1 MRSILTGLLVAA
13 FVALPSSAQTYGLG
27 MGAASGDSVVLKIDG
42 RNTTLHLG
50 TGAST
55 SAAESFLT
63 CLVTDRVIRVERT
76 GSAAKLLMLD
86 KSNVADHLREFLQEK
101 TSTDPCALGK
111 AAYTPVL
118 ARLEPDDAGA
128 TTARAPMPATQPA
141 PAEAKKKLGRRTQ
154 AAAPMANGD
163 AVKVLGEAAP
173 RVVPNSATQS
183 GGTAYRAATAPAA
196 SAPQNP
202 YQQPAQSTV
211 PTMPVGAPTMGPTP
225 TTMPATPPTTSTYPP
240 Q

>member
-1 MRSILTGLLVAA
+1 MRTIFAGLLATA

-76 GSAAKLLMLD
+76 GPAAKLLMLD
-86 KSNVADHLREFLQEK
+86 KSNVADHLREFLETK
-101 TSTDPCALGK
+101 TPTDPCALGK

-118 ARLEPDDAGA
+118 APLEPGDAGVA
-128 TTARAPMPATQPA
+128 AARAATPAAPSA
-141 PAEAKKKLGRRTQ
+141 PAEPKKKLGHGAQ
-154 AAAPMANGD
+154 PAAPMANGD
-163 AVKVLGEAAP
+163 TVKVLGKAAP
-173 RVVPNSATQS
+173 QVPPNSKTQPS
-183 GGTAYRAATAPAA
+183 GAASGAATSTSAPAQ
-196 SAPQNP
+196 QNP
-202 YQQPAQSTV
+202 YQQPTQSTV

-225 TTMPATPPTTSTYPP
+225 TTMPSTPPTTSTSPP
-240 Q
+240 R